1 MNWVSS
7 KTLAQI
13 VDTEKATQA
22 LSDKYAS
29 KRESLSEDKNR
40 KLNQM
45 ASEKEAVLKDYQ
57 NATRAENEK
66 VLQAYRS
73 EEKAK
78 NDQEIQEIENQFQ
91 GALPT
96 LVSLVIEEVK
106 NSYGNR

>member
-1 MNWVSS
+1 VSS

-22 LSDKYAS
+22 LSEKYAS
-29 KRESLSEDKNR
+29 KRENLLEDKNR

-45 ASEKEAVLKDYQ
+45 ASEKETVLKEYQ
-57 NATRAENEK
+57 ETQRAENQK
-66 VLQAYRS
+66 ALQAYKS

-78 NDQEIQEIENQFQ
+78 NDQEKLEIENQFQ
-91 GALPT
+91 TALPT
-96 LVSLVIEEVK
+96 LVSLVTEEVK

>member
-22 LSDKYAS
+22 LRDKYAR
-29 KRESLSEDKNR
+29 KRESLLEHKNR
-40 KLNQM
+40 KLSQM
-45 ASEKEAVLKDYQ
+45 VFEKDEILKDYQ
-57 NATRAENEK
+57 EAQRAENEK
-66 VLQAYRS
+66 ALQAYKS

-78 NDQEIQEIENQFQ
+78 NDQEIKEIENQFQ
-91 GALPT
+91 GALPS

>member
-22 LSDKYAS
+22 LRDKYAR
-29 KRESLSEDKNR
+29 KRESLLEDKNR
-40 KLNQM
+40 KLSQM
-45 ASEKEAVLKDYQ
+45 VSEKDAILKDYQ
-57 NATRAENEK
+57 EAQRAENEK
-66 VLQAYRS
+66 ALQAYKS

-78 NDQEIQEIENQFQ
+78 NDQEIKEIENQFQ
-91 GALPT
+91 GALPS

>member
-1 MNWVSS
+1 MSS

-29 KRESLSEDKNR
+29 KRESLLEDKNR
-40 KLNQM
+40 KLSQM
-45 ASEKEAVLKDYQ
+45 ASEKDAVLKDYQ
-57 NATRAENEK
+57 DAKRSENEK
-66 VLQAYRS
+66 VLQAYKS

-78 NDQEIQEIENQFQ
+78 NDQEIQETENQFQ
-91 GALPT
+91 SSLPT

>member
-7 KTLAQI
+7 NTLAQI

-22 LSDKYAS
+22 LSEEYAS
-29 KRESLSEDKNR
+29 KRERLLEDKNR

-45 ASEKEAVLKDYQ
+45 KSEKEAILKEYQ
-57 NATRAENEK
+57 ETQRIENEK
-66 VLQAYRS
+66 VLQAYKA

-78 NDQEIQEIENQFQ
+78 NEQEIQELEDQFQ
-91 GALPT
+91 ASLPS

>member
-1 MNWVSS
+1 MNVVSS

-22 LSDKYAS
+22 LSDQYAN
-29 KRESLSEDKNR
+29 KRESLLEDKNR

-45 ASEKEAVLKDYQ
+45 ASEKEAILKDYQ
-57 NATRAENEK
+57 NARRAENEK

-78 NDQEIQEIENQFQ
+78 NDQEIQEIEHQFQ
-91 GALPT
+91 SALPT